1 MSLQQSCPHLGHHLL
16 GPGFQQWQCHF
27 YLHHTLV
34 SLIQVMLFLFVTLE
48 VLLCSKL
55 FSTFCTR
62 FTGMAGFVFVK
73 SWLVWKTNWFLGTFS
88 SNANILPI
96 SSLKV
101 HMQCLSTVAS
111 KVWFEHAL
119 ENARDI
125 ASLHGIL
132 WIIWRVSVDLLW
144 WSHRSDALTD
154 TSFWRGPSLPQ

>member
-88 SNANILPI
+88 CNANILPI

-101 HMQCLSTVAS
+101 QKPLVL
-111 KVWFEHAL
+111 KVPNLPVLKFL
-119 ENARDI
+119 QGNAKAI
-125 ASLHGIL
+125 GA
-132 WIIWRVSVDLLW
+132 
-144 WSHRSDALTD
+144 
-154 TSFWRGPSLPQ
+154 Q